1 MSALYNFD
9 SCYRSRQW
17 EYEGSVIQRENCVGR
32 LDRQHWE
39 LGYVDYKL
47 AGVHKHTIPFAPK
60 VESNELWM

>member
-39 LGYVDYKL
+39 PRGL
-47 AGVHKHTIPFAPK
+47 
-60 VESNELWM
+60 